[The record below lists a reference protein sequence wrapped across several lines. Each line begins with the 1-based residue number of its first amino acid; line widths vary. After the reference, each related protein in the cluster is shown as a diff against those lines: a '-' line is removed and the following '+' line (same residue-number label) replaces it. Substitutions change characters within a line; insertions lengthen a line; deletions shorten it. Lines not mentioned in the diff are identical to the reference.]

1 MSTVPKHSSQPFSQR
16 GETDADGWERR
27 ERLNKSEAEMLLDW
41 LESHG
46 YSQREVL
53 YVEGNG
59 FTVRWRR

>member
-1 MSTVPKHSSQPFSQR
+1 MSSVPKNLLQPFSHR

-27 ERLNKSEAEMLLDW
+27 ERLTKSEAEMLLDW

-46 YSQREVL
+46 YSQREVS
-53 YVEGNG
+53 YAEGNG